1 MLVGKALYLGDA
13 VADLLPADPEAAG
26 QIGAGQSASALATA
40 ELTGTS
46 DVWANYVELFPSS
59 RIVCNYVLPSGT
71 AAGAVSSL
79 GLQVNYRGPIKSSQ
93 LWTFEVLDTGTGA
106 WILLGDN
113 AFAGDWVWTKTAF
126 TLPTPLA
133 RFFSGSTLQIRYGT
147 TRSADASDLDQLLIT
162 GTR

>member
-1 MLVGKALYLGDA
+1 MSCSALS
-13 VADLLPADPEAAG
+13 VAAG
-26 QIGAGQSASALATA
+26 QIGAGQSASALTTA
-40 ELTGTS
+40 ELTGTT
-46 DVWANYVELFPSS
+46 DVWANYVEVFPSS

-93 LWTFEVLDTGTGA
+93 LWTFEVLDTSTGV

-113 AFAGDWVWTKTAF
+113 AFAGDWVWTKTTF

-133 RFFSGSTLQIRYGT
+133 RFFSGTHVADPLRHDQQRRRVGPRPAADDRHALSTAREAGT
-147 TRSADASDLDQLLIT
+147 P
-162 GTR
+162 